1 MTTGKP
7 NKKLKNLEEK
17 LSNIQR
23 KIDPDCIDSLQGHN
37 LENFKNYKYDCA
49 DVYIWEGQLC
59 ISTDYAE
66 YIMENTTNKTI
77 KEDLNEAIQYGQNG
91 IGYEHLIL
99 KRDRRLEDKV
109 RNIEYEIDMIK
120 TRQEIEKE
128 KIAEEEKRKALG
140 LTRLEYVNKKIKE
153 LCKTKQYQM

>member
-1 MTTGKP
+1 MQFNEIDEVYSKEFFY
-7 NKKLKNLEEK
+7 KN
-17 LSNIQR
+17 
-23 KIDPDCIDSLQGHN
+23 H
-37 LENFKNYKYDCA
+37 YDCA

-77 KEDLNEAIQYGQNG
+77 KKDLNEAIRYGQNG

-109 RNIEYEIDMIK
+109 RNIELKIKMIK
-120 TRQEIEKE
+120 IRQEIEKE

-140 LTRLEYVNKKIKE
+140 LTRLEYIDKKIKE
-153 LCKTKQYQM
+153 LCKTKQ

>member
-23 KIDPDCIDSLQGHN
+23 KIDPDCIDSLQGHD

-77 KEDLNEAIQYGQNG
+77 KKDLNEAIQYGQNG

-153 LCKTKQYQM
+153 LCKTKQ

>member
-1 MTTGKP
+1 MT

-23 KIDPDCIDSLQGHN
+23 KIDPDCIDSLQGHDS
-37 LENFKNYKYDCA
+37 ENFKNYKYDCA

-77 KEDLNEAIQYGQNG
+77 KKDLNEAIQYGQNG

-99 KRDRRLEDKV
+99 KRDRRLEDKI

-128 KIAEEEKRKALG
+128 KKEKYIAEEKERKVLG
-140 LTRLEYVNKKIKE
+140 LTKLEYIDKKIKE
-153 LCKTKQYQM
+153 LCKTKQ

>member
-1 MTTGKP
+1 MP

-23 KIDPDCIDSLQGHN
+23 KINPDSIDSLQGGD
-37 LENFKNYKYDCA
+37 LEEFKFNKYDCA

-66 YIMENTTNKTI
+66 YIIKNTNNRTI
-77 KEDLNEAIQYGQNG
+77 KKDLKFGNQYGQNG

-109 RNIEYEIDMIK
+109 RNIELKIKMIK
-120 TRQEIEKE
+120 IRQEIEKE

-140 LTRLEYVNKKIKE
+140 LTRLEYIDKKIKE
-153 LCKTKQYQM
+153 LCKTKQ

>member
-1 MTTGKP
+1 M
-7 NKKLKNLEEK
+7 
-17 LSNIQR
+17 
-23 KIDPDCIDSLQGHN
+23 
-37 LENFKNYKYDCA
+37 ENFKNYKYDCA

-77 KEDLNEAIQYGQNG
+77 KKDLNEAIRYGQNG

-109 RNIEYEIDMIK
+109 RNIELKIKMIK
-120 TRQEIEKE
+120 IRQEIEKE

-140 LTRLEYVNKKIKE
+140 LTRLEYIDKKIKE
-153 LCKTKQYQM
+153 LCKTKQ

>member
-1 MTTGKP
+1 MKGTMT

-23 KIDPDCIDSLQGHN
+23 KIDPDCIDSLQGHD

-77 KEDLNEAIQYGQNG
+77 KKDLNEAIRYGQNG

-109 RNIEYEIDMIK
+109 RNIELKIKMIK
-120 TRQEIEKE
+120 IRQEIEKE
-128 KIAEEEKRKALG
+128 KIDEEEKRKALG
-140 LTRLEYVNKKIKE
+140 LTRLEYIDKKIKE
-153 LCKTKQYQM
+153 LCKTKQ

>member
-1 MTTGKP
+1 MP

-77 KEDLNEAIQYGQNG
+77 KEDLTEAIQYGQNG